1 MEEKWDV
8 VSEMT
13 HRDTTTRKENLA
25 GVSDGKWRR
34 FWDEIHILKGQIS
47 ALEKKLSER
56 NSGN

>member
-25 GVSDGKWRR
+25 GVSDG
-34 FWDEIHILKGQIS
+34 EMEEVLG
-47 ALEKKLSER
+47 
-56 NSGN
+56 